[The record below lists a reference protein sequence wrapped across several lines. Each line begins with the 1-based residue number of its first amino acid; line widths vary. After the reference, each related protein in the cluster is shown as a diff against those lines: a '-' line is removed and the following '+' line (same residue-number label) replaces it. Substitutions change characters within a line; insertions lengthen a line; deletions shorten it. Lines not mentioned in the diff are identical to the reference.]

1 MCLKVKHYF
10 QKKNSKYVILNN
22 LYFASNFVFWGVSSR
37 AFYSV
42 LLFNFSSS
50 TNHGGR
56 HFFSTP
62 TIKKLSMALHTK
74 VSHLK
79 EILRKNAFPIK
90 LVDNSI
96 KDFLNKMFLHTPV
109 AMTVEKREQFITL
122 PYLGNL
128 SLAIKIRLQKSINKN
143 LPFRTIKFIFKSTAR
158 LSKFFRFKK
167 KVPFHLCS
175 NVVYKISCGRCNAT
189 YYDGTC

>member
-1 MCLKVKHYF
+1 
-10 QKKNSKYVILNN
+10 
-22 LYFASNFVFWGVSSR
+22 
-37 AFYSV
+37 
-42 LLFNFSSS
+42 
-50 TNHGGR
+50 
-56 HFFSTP
+56 
-62 TIKKLSMALHTK
+62 MALHTK
-74 VSHLK
+74 VSQLK

-143 LPFRTIKFIFKSTAR
+143 LPFRKIKFIFKSTAR